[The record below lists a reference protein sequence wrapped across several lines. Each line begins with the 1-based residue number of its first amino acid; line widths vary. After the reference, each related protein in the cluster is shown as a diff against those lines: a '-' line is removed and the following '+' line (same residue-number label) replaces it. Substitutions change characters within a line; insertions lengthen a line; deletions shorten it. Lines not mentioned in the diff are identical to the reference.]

1 MSPAAVVFD
10 FDGVIANSEPLHF
23 EALRA
28 VLAGRGYELPR
39 QDYYAHFLGYNDE
52 DALSAISTHYG
63 WPLAQ
68 TERAALVDEKL
79 QTMVGLL
86 GAPDVL
92 YPDAA
97 SCVRRLSRT
106 LPLAIAS
113 GAKRDEIELVLHAN
127 DLAGQFRCIVASGET
142 ARSKPA
148 PDPYARAVELL
159 VSGGAMPPSMDA
171 ARRCVAIEDSAWG
184 IQSAKR
190 AGLRC
195 IAITTSYPAA
205 DLADADVV
213 VDALTEVTPELLAR
227 IVGAAAC

>member
-1 MSPAAVVFD
+1 MSPVAVVFD

-23 EALRA
+23 EALRT
-28 VLAGRGYELPR
+28 VLATRGFELPR
-39 QDYYAHFLGYNDE
+39 EDYYTHFLGFNDE
-52 DALSAISTHYG
+52 DALCAIAAHYD
-63 WPLAQ
+63 WPLGQ
-68 TERAALVDEKL
+68 SVRTALVDEKL
-79 QTMVGLL
+79 RTMVGLL

-142 ARSKPA
+142 ERSKPA
-148 PDPYARAVELL
+148 PDPYARAVQLL
-159 VSGGAMPPSMDA
+159 QSGGAIPATADVPA
-171 ARRCVAIEDSAWG
+171 RCVAIEDSAWG
-184 IQSAKR
+184 IQSAKD

-195 IAITTSYPAA
+195 IGITTSYPAA
-205 DLADADVV
+205 ELKDADFV
-213 VDALTEVTPELLAR
+213 VDALSEVTPDLLAR
-227 IVGAAAC
+227 VVGAPAC